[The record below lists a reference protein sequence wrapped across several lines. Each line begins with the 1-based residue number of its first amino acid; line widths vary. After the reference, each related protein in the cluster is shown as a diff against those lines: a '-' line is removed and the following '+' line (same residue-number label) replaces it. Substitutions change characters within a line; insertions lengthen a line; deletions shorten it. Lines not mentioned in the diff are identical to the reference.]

1 MLAAS
6 KSFSQHGSANSS
18 YTSAEKGRLLRQAS
32 FAIWLQLGVA
42 YALLEA
48 TLWTPEGRLQ
58 ILWMTLTTICILL
71 FALGGRYSAREMGL
85 ARPSAATSVWI
96 VGGGLVLAGTIPVL
110 AALTGANSAPTHALP
125 MHTAWQYAIWT
136 FVQQFI
142 LQSFFYVRM
151 ESLLGSRRAVFATAI
166 LFATAHIPN
175 PVLTFTTLLGGLFF
189 CEMFRRYRTIFPLG
203 VAHAVL
209 GLTVAAS
216 FSDAVLHHMRVG
228 IAYLRLH

>member
-1 MLAAS
+1 MPAAS
-6 KSFSQHGSANSS
+6 KSFPQHGSCNAWFR
-18 YTSAEKGRLLRQAS
+18 KGGFLSRAS
-32 FAIWLQLGVA
+32 LKLWLQLAVA

-58 ILWMTLTTICILL
+58 ILLTTLTTICILL
-71 FALGGRYSAREMGL
+71 FTLDGRYSAQEMGL
-85 ARPSAATSVWI
+85 SWPETVASAWI
-96 VGGGLVLAGTIPVL
+96 VAGGLVLAAMIPLL

-125 MHTAWQYAIWT
+125 LHTAWQYVIWT
-136 FVQQFI
+136 FVQQFM

-151 ESLLGSRRAVFATAI
+151 ESLLGSRWAVFATAI
-166 LFATAHIPN
+166 LFAAAHIPN
-175 PVLTFTTLLGGLFF
+175 PVLTLSTLLGALFF
-189 CEMFRRYRTIFPLG
+189 CEMFRRYRNIFPLG
-203 VAHAVL
+203 AVHAML